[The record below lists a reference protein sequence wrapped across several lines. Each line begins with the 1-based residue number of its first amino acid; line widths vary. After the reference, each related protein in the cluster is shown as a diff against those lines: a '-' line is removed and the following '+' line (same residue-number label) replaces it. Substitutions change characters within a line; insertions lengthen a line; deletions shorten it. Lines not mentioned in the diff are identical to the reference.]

1 MRLTIH
7 TDYALR
13 TLIYLAAHRDQG
25 LVTTAEIAE
34 AYNISM
40 NHLIKI
46 VNQLGHLGYIRV
58 VRGKGGGIELAQDP
72 ADLRIGQ
79 IVLDLESDL
88 DLVECFNSDRN
99 ECCITSACALKQQLK
114 DALDAFIAVLD
125 QQTLQ
130 DVIASKPRALRKLLA
145 LNGN

>member
-13 TLIYLAAHRDQG
+13 SLIYLAAHRDRG

-34 AYNISM
+34 AYGISM

-58 VRGKGGGIELAQDP
+58 VRGKGGGIELAQEP

-88 DLVECFNSDRN
+88 DLVECFSDDRN
-99 ECCITSACALKQQLK
+99 ECCITPACVLKQQLK
-114 DALDAFIAVLD
+114 EALDAFLAVLD
-125 QQTLQ
+125 QYTLQ
-130 DVIASKPRALRKLLA
+130 DIIASKPRALKKLLS
-145 LNGN
+145 LNNN